1 MMKHHFPTLKPS
13 RQQIETIY
21 TTEKYRK
28 AFYEKNKARI
38 AEQHAQKKKRKADQ
52 QTQRATRNRR
62 LRAGNNAGKSSMER
76 VKNFRQKRKGQK
88 SGVKEKE
95 CKVEK
100 GQRITKNRNGP
111 PLQMNLRTKC
121 LFLPLHHSKVVWRK
135 KGL

>member
-1 MMKHHFPTLKPS
+1 MEHEDKAESMRKW
-13 RQQIETIY
+13 RETQK
-21 TTEKYRK
+21 EKKRKYRK

-52 QTQRATRNRR
+52 QTSRATRNRR

-121 LFLPLHHSKVVWRK
+121 LFLPLHHSKAVWRK

>member
-1 MMKHHFPTLKPS
+1 MEHEDKAESMRKW
-13 RQQIETIY
+13 RETQK
-21 TTEKYRK
+21 EKKRKYRK

-52 QTQRATRNRR
+52 QTPRATRNRR
-62 LRAGNNAGKSSMER
+62 LRAGNNKGKSSMER

-100 GQRITKNRNGP
+100 G
-111 PLQMNLRTKC
+111 
-121 LFLPLHHSKVVWRK
+121 
-135 KGL
+135 